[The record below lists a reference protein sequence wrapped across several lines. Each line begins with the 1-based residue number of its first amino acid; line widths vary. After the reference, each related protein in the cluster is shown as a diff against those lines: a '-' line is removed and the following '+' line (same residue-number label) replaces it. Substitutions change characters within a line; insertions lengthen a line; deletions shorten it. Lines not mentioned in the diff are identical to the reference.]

1 MAKDN
6 VLLTTFLEQKS
17 EVKRHSQK
25 VNVLVNSESDK
36 VEDEEKKTQVDFA
49 IEDCY
54 FDRRNS
60 WRCVCKCNK
69 VTHTSHTLYIA

>member
-1 MAKDN
+1 MARDN

-36 VEDEEKKTQVDFA
+36 VEDEEKKHKWISKSRTATSTVETAGDV
-49 IEDCY
+49 
-54 FDRRNS
+54 
-60 WRCVCKCNK
+60 CVSVIKLH
-69 VTHTSHTLYIA
+69 THRTHYI